1 MTLEAILFDFN
12 GVLVDDEPMH
22 AVLFQK
28 VLAEEG
34 VHLSKEEYYA
44 KYLPYPDRD
53 LFQAVMKE
61 KGVAFDSARIE
72 RMAERKARYYAEDAD
87 GVVFFPG
94 AREFVQSAARRFPLA
109 VASGARREEIETALH
124 RAGLLNLFQAIVGA
138 EDVGHG
144 KPDPEAFQR
153 ALEEINNLLGSE
165 IAPEECLVVEDSK
178 GGIQAAH
185 RAGMNCL
192 AVANS
197 YPEEELGQADWVVKS
212 LSEISL
218 EILEHSWDD
227 FKKNIT

>member
-1 MTLEAILFDFN
+1 MALKAILFDFN
-12 GVLVDDEPMH
+12 GVLVDDEPLH
-22 AVLFQK
+22 ASLFQK

-34 VHLSKEEYYA
+34 VRLSPEEYYA

-53 LFQAVMKE
+53 LFQAVMKAR
-61 KGVAFDSARIE
+61 GATFDAARIE
-72 RMAERKARYYAEDAD
+72 RMAERKARYYAEGAD

-138 EDVGHG
+138 EDVVHG
-144 KPDPEAFQR
+144 KPHPEAFQR
-153 ALEEINNLLGSE
+153 ALEEINTLLGSE
-165 IAPEECLVVEDSK
+165 ITPEECLVVEDSK

-185 RAGMNCL
+185 RAGMRCL

-197 YPEEELGQADWVVKS
+197 YPVEELKSADRVVTS
-212 LSEISL
+212 LAEVSL
-218 EILEHSWDD
+218 EDLEQVR
-227 FKKNIT
+227 